1 MNILLTGA
9 TGFVG
14 SHLLHHLLSEHH
26 NVTILKRSTSDIWRI
41 KDTIHTISSVDID
54 NEKDLSEVFSNHH
67 IDAVIHTATL
77 YIKRESSPEELRSM
91 NEANITFPTLLLDA
105 AVKNDV
111 KYFINTGTCFEYALT
126 EKPVSE
132 TSPAEAYN
140 YYAATK
146 IAFETILSYY
156 AKMHPIHAATLKLF
170 YPYGEKDN
178 KKIVPLILQT
188 YAHDRQLTISKGEQ
202 KLDFTFVGDIVKAYS
217 NALSYLSSESYSGY
231 TTFNIGAGKSTQI
244 KVLVSH
250 IEQISGKKGF
260 VNCMNP
266 YPPHDIMHLEAD
278 ASKAHKVLGWRA
290 TTSIEEGLKKTYN
303 YYLHN
308 ET

>member
-14 SHLLHHLLSEHH
+14 SHLLDHLLFEHH
-26 NVTILKRSTSDIWRI
+26 NVAILKRSTSDTWRI
-41 KDTIHTISSVDID
+41 TDSISAISYVDID
-54 NEKDLSEVFSNHH
+54 NEKDLSEVFSKHH

-77 YIKRESSPEELRSM
+77 YIKRETDPEELRAM
-91 NEANITFPTLLLDA
+91 NDANITFPTLLLDA
-105 AVKNDV
+105 AVKNGV
-111 KYFINTGTCFEYALT
+111 MYFVNTGTCFEYALSDT
-126 EKPVSE
+126 PISE
-132 TSPAEAYN
+132 TSPTEAYN

-146 IAFETILSYY
+146 LAYENILSYY
-156 AKMHPIHAATLKLF
+156 AKTHPIHAATLNLF

-178 KKIVPLILQT
+178 KKIIPLILQA

-202 KLDFTFVGDIVKAYS
+202 KLDFTYVGDIVKAYS
-217 NALSYLSSESYSGY
+217 NALSYLSSESYNGY
-231 TTFNIGAGKSTQI
+231 TTFNIGAGKATQI
-244 KVLVSH
+244 KDLLSH

-260 VNCMNP
+260 VNCTNP

-278 ASKAHKVLGWRA
+278 TSKAQNILGWRA
-290 TTSIEEGLKKTYN
+290 PTSIEEGLKKTYN
-303 YYLHN
+303 YHLHN

>member
-41 KDTIHTISSVDID
+41 TDSISAISSVDID
-54 NEKDLSEVFSNHH
+54 KEKDLSEVFLNYK

-77 YIKRESSPEELRSM
+77 YIKRETDPEELRDM

-105 AVKNDV
+105 AVKNEV
-111 KYFINTGTCFEYALT
+111 KYFINTGTCFEYALSDT
-126 EKPVSE
+126 PVSE
-132 TSPAEAYN
+132 KSPIEAYN

-146 IAFETILSYY
+146 LAFENILSYY
-156 AKMHPIHAATLKLF
+156 AKMHTMHATTLKLF

-178 KKIVPLILQT
+178 KKIIPLILQS
-188 YAHDRQLTISKGEQ
+188 YAHDRQLSISKGEQ
-202 KLDFTFVGDIVKAYS
+202 KLDFTYVGDIVKAYS
-217 NALSYLSSESYSGY
+217 NALSYLSSESYNGY
-231 TTFNIGAGKSTQI
+231 MTFNIGAGKATQI
-244 KVLVSH
+244 KDLVTH
-250 IEQISGKKGF
+250 IEQISGKKGL
-260 VNCMNP
+260 VSCSNS

-278 ASKAHKVLGWRA
+278 ASKAHKILGWRA
-290 TTSIEEGLKKTYN
+290 TTSIEEGLTKTYN
-303 YYLHN
+303 YYLHS
-308 ET
+308 EK

>member
-14 SHLLHHLLSEHH
+14 SHLLYHLLNEKHQ
-26 NVTILKRSTSDIWRI
+26 VTILKRRTSDIWRI
-41 KDTIHTISSVDID
+41 KDSINNVSSVDIE
-54 NEKDLSEVFSNHH
+54 NENDLSEVISQHH

-77 YIKRESSPEELRSM
+77 YIKRETDQEELQAM

-105 AVKNDV
+105 AVKTGV
-111 KYFINTGTCFEYALT
+111 KYVINTGTCFEYALSD
-126 EKPVSE
+126 KPVSE
-132 TSPAEAYN
+132 TSPIEAYN

-146 IAFETILSYY
+146 IAFEHILSYY
-156 AKMHPIHAATLKLF
+156 AKMHKIHAATLKLF

-178 KKIVPLILQT
+178 KKIIPLVLQS
-188 YAHDRQLTISKGEQ
+188 YVHDRELIISKGEQ
-202 KLDFTFVGDIVKAYS
+202 ELDFTYVGDIVKAYS
-217 NALSYLSSESYSGY
+217 RTLSYLASESYNGY
-231 TTFNIGAGKSTQI
+231 TTYNIGAGKATQI
-244 KVLVSH
+244 KDLVSH
-250 IEQISGKKGF
+250 IEQISGKKGI
-260 VNCMNP
+260 VHCSKP

-278 ASKAHKVLGWRA
+278 PSKAQNVLGWRA

-308 ET
+308 ER